1 MADHKPLQISC
12 RFETERLL
20 IQSWESQ
27 GEGLSNE
34 KIFAQN
40 VVDILSKEV
49 TKDLPDGWQDIN
61 SEDKAWDWIKDRA
74 AESAFLTIQTKSTLE
89 VVGFLFLFEAIG
101 VDKSVKLNLGY
112 LLSHSVWGQ
121 GLGSE
126 LIAGLVNW
134 CQKQSQ
140 ITSISG
146 GVVSDNIGSI
156 RVLEKNG
163 FKPKLSN
170 DTQERVIFLE
180 RKFDR

>member
-1 MADHKPLQISC
+1 MFTGLIE
-12 RFETERLL
+12 ET
-20 IQSWESQ
+20 
-27 GEGLSNE
+27 GEINSLRTETAGRAL
-34 KIFAQN
+34 F
-40 VVDILSKEV
+40 VRGKEV
-49 TKDLPDGWQDIN
+49 TKSLPDGWQDIN

-74 AESAFLTIQTKSTLE
+74 AESAFLTIQNKSTLA
-89 VVGFLFLFEAIG
+89 VVGFLFLFEAVD

-126 LIAGLVNW
+126 LIAGLVKW

-156 RVLEKNG
+156 RVLEKNR
-163 FKPKLSN
+163 FKPNPSN
-170 DTQERVIFLE
+170 DPQDSVIYLE